1 MRFADDD
8 KISCLRNTAD
18 DIIKLFELFCGEEI
32 KWEKSSK
39 EKGELQREKNL
50 LTEILTAKYNLA
62 YEQVNELL
70 LLLNQDRISKPF
82 FDFFFGPNKDGEINL
97 DQLREGVKKF
107 RGYAL
112 LKYGNFRFAFKALSR
127 KNDLQCLLKALR
139 PYSYTEE
146 ERMKCYELRS
156 ERALNITKI
165 PKHKTWLLGYL
176 TGGIIEK
183 DIKLAKELNDEE
195 SVRCLLQEAEEYQPC
210 VQTADINTDIYMTW
224 DYMDVYVATSMRGKW
239 EYESCYDFIEQL
251 FSHEILLPLKLR
263 YFDPTQ
269 CVKKSRIDKGLLESF
284 MLKRADCTIYL
295 AQEAETLGKDSELAA
310 TLAQGKPVIV
320 YVPKESSDG
329 YYKKIEDYPSEFFRR
344 RLLQLDAEE
353 FFSEP
358 EIQKDLQNE
367 LGLQSVEAVEAFLIK
382 VFGVLDAYVNAR
394 IYNLLE
400 SKRQQEVKLNNKDII
415 DRAKKLLAFAESV
428 SFERKA
434 ISLREK
440 HPLAIQVNLSN
451 GVANG
456 VFVVRSIP
464 DCAELLYKLLTNSM
478 EFRIEHDAR
487 EGITKLIE
495 SISKSPYRVVTD
507 NMKLTNSFWNF
518 YLT

>member
-183 DIKLAKELNDEE
+183 DIKLVF
-195 SVRCLLQEAEEYQPC
+195 SC
-210 VQTADINTDIYMTW
+210 IN
-224 DYMDVYVATSMRGKW
+224 
-239 EYESCYDFIEQL
+239 
-251 FSHEILLPLKLR
+251 
-263 YFDPTQ
+263 
-269 CVKKSRIDKGLLESF
+269 
-284 MLKRADCTIYL
+284 
-295 AQEAETLGKDSELAA
+295 
-310 TLAQGKPVIV
+310 
-320 YVPKESSDG
+320 
-329 YYKKIEDYPSEFFRR
+329 
-344 RLLQLDAEE
+344 
-353 FFSEP
+353 
-358 EIQKDLQNE
+358 
-367 LGLQSVEAVEAFLIK
+367 
-382 VFGVLDAYVNAR
+382 
-394 IYNLLE
+394 
-400 SKRQQEVKLNNKDII
+400 
-415 DRAKKLLAFAESV
+415 
-428 SFERKA
+428 
-434 ISLREK
+434 
-440 HPLAIQVNLSN
+440 
-451 GVANG
+451 
-456 VFVVRSIP
+456 
-464 DCAELLYKLLTNSM
+464 
-478 EFRIEHDAR
+478 
-487 EGITKLIE
+487 
-495 SISKSPYRVVTD
+495 
-507 NMKLTNSFWNF
+507 
-518 YLT
+518 